1 MNKKTTTNYHYPF
14 TYIATFCALLYSS
27 SALSAEH
34 VEYDNT
40 FLMGRD
46 ASNIDL
52 SRYSEGNPTL
62 PGLYDVSVYINDQP
76 VTNQSIAFVTVEGKK
91 NAQACLTLKNLLQFH
106 INQPDINVANAV
118 LLARDNE
125 LGDCLNLAE
134 LIPQTSIRYDVN
146 DQRLD
151 IYVPQ
156 AWVMKNYQN
165 YVDPSLWEN
174 GINAAMLSYN
184 VNAYHSESPDRKN
197 DSVYAAFNG
206 GMNLGAWRLR
216 ATGNYSWR
224 NDSDSNYD
232 FQNRYLQRDLA
243 SLRSQLI
250 VGESYTTGET
260 FDSVSI
266 RGVRLYSDSRMLPP
280 ALASFAPIIHGVA
293 NTNAKV
299 TITQGSYKIYETT
312 VPPGAF
318 VIDDLSPSGYGSD
331 LIVTIE
337 EADGSKRTFSQ
348 PFSSVVQML
357 RPGVGRWDISG
368 GQVIKDDI
376 QDEPNLL
383 QASYYYG
390 LNNYLTGYTGIQL
403 TDNHYTAGLLG
414 LGLNTSLG
422 AFSFDVT
429 HSNVS
434 IPDDKTYQGQSYRLS
449 WNKLFE
455 NTNTSLNIAA
465 YRYSTQNYLGLNDAL
480 TLIDE
485 VKHPEQDLEPQNMRN
500 YSRMKNQVTIS
511 INQPLKFEKQD
522 YGSFYLSG
530 DWSDYWASGQNRSNY
545 SIGYSNSASWGSYSI
560 SAQRSWNEDG
570 ETDDSIYLSFT
581 IPIEKLLGTS
591 HRDSGFQSI
600 DTQLNSDFKGNN
612 QLNISSS
619 GFSDANRISY
629 SVNTGYTMMKASDDL
644 SYIGGYASYE
654 SPWGTLAGSVSASS
668 DNSRQFSL
676 NTDGGFVLHSGGLTF
691 SNDSFSDS
699 DTLAV
704 VQAPGAKGA
713 RINYGNS
720 TVDRWGY
727 GVTSALS
734 PYHENR
740 IALDISGI
748 ENDVE
753 MKSTSTIA
761 VPRQGAV
768 VFADFETVQG
778 QSAIMNIKRTD
789 GKNIPFAADI
799 FDEQN
804 NMIGNVG
811 QGGQAFVRGIEQQGN
826 IRINWVEEGKPVAC
840 IAHYQQTAD
849 QQELTQT
856 IILNGISCQIQ

>member
-1 MNKKTTTNYHYPF
+1 MTIKSTNHL
-14 TYIATFCALLYSS
+14 THIATFCALLYSN
-27 SALSAEH
+27 SALCAEL
-34 VEYDNT
+34 VEYDHT
-40 FLMGRD
+40 FLMGKD

-52 SRYSEGNPTL
+52 SRYTEGNPTL
-62 PGLYDVSVYINDQP
+62 PGIYDVSVYVNDQP
-76 VTNQSIAFVTVEGKK
+76 IMSQSIAFAVIEGKK
-91 NAQACLTLKNLLQFH
+91 NAQACITQKNLLQFH
-106 INQPDINVANAV
+106 ISSPDKNSEKAI
-118 LLARDNE
+118 LLKRDE
-125 LGDCLNLAE
+125 DLGDCLNLAE
-134 LIPQTSIRYDVN
+134 MIPQSSIRYDVN

-151 IYVPQ
+151 IDVPQ
-156 AWVMKNYQN
+156 AWIMKNYQN

-184 VNAYHSESPDRKN
+184 LNGYHSESPGRTN
-197 DSVYAAFNG
+197 DSIYAAFNG
-206 GMNLGAWRLR
+206 GINLGAWRLR
-216 ATGNYSWR
+216 ASGNYNWMT
-224 NDSDSNYD
+224 NVHSDYD

-243 SLRSQLI
+243 SLRSQLVI
-250 VGESYTTGET
+250 GESYTTGET

-266 RGVRLYSDSRMLPP
+266 RGIRLYSDSRMLPP
-280 ALASFAPIIHGVA
+280 VLASFAPIIHGVA

-299 TITQGSYKIYETT
+299 TVMQNGYKIYETT

-318 VIDDLSPSGYGSD
+318 AIDDLSPSGYGSD

-337 EADGSKRTFSQ
+337 EADGTKRTFSQ

-357 RPGVGRWDISG
+357 RPGVGRWDISA
-368 GQVIKDDI
+368 GQVLKDSI
-376 QDEPNLL
+376 QDEPNLF

-403 TDNHYTAGLLG
+403 TDNNYTAGLLG
-414 LGLNTSLG
+414 LGMNTPVG
-422 AFSFDVT
+422 AFSVDVT

-434 IPDDKTYQGQSYRLS
+434 IPDDKTYQGQSYRIS

-455 NTNTSLNIAA
+455 NTSTSLNIAA
-465 YRYSTQNYLGLNDAL
+465 YRYSTQHYLGLNDAL

-485 VKHPEQDLEPQNMRN
+485 VEHPEQELEPKSMRN
-500 YSRMKNQVTIS
+500 YSRMKNQVTVS
-511 INQPLKFEKQD
+511 INQPLKFEKKD

-530 DWSDYWASGQNRSNY
+530 SWSDYWASGQNSTNY

-560 SAQRSWNEDG
+560 SAQRSLNEDG
-570 ETDDSIYLSFT
+570 QTDDSIYLSFT
-581 IPIEKLLGTS
+581 IPIENLLGTE
-591 HRDSGFQSI
+591 HRSSGFQSI

-619 GFSDANRISY
+619 GYSDTNRISY
-629 SVNTGYTMMKASDDL
+629 SVNTGYMMNKSSDDL

-654 SPWGTLAGSVSASS
+654 SPWGTLSGSASASS

-691 SNDSFSDS
+691 SNNSFSDS

-704 VQAPGAKGA
+704 IQAPGAKGA

-740 IALDISGI
+740 IALDINDL

-753 MKSTSTIA
+753 LKSTSTVA

-778 QSAIMNIKRTD
+778 QSAIMNIVRSD

-799 FDEQN
+799 YDEQN
-804 NMIGNVG
+804 NIIGNVG
-811 QGGQAFVRGIEQQGN
+811 QGGQAFVRGIGQEGN
-826 IRINWVEEGKPVAC
+826 IRITWIEEGKPVSC
-840 IAHYQQTAD
+840 FAHYQQNTTSEKIA
-849 QQELTQT
+849 QS
-856 IILNGISCQIQ
+856 IILNGLRCQIQ